1 MAKRND
7 NMPESISPCRS
18 VARALLGVLVSGL
31 LGWQATPLVVS
42 PAAAEPTI
50 TTPPTF
56 DSRYRIE
63 VGGLTIGEL
72 TRQLSEQNGRFVL
85 ETVSEATG
93 LAALFMGRRIEEST
107 EFVLDGSGRVQPL
120 NYRYAMLGRKSRLR
134 ETHFDP
140 ELPGA
145 TGERDGQPW
154 TLKVTQNEWPAY
166 DPLAYQVEM
175 ARDVASGERSP
186 SYYVVLKGKLLH
198 YQFDLAAEEP
208 VTAGDKSYDT
218 LKFVRRTEPPE
229 VTEIWIAPALGYQPV
244 QVRVTD
250 DDRTTTRV
258 YLEEFNPTTGP
269 TTATAAGPEAGAGD

>member
-1 MAKRND
+1 
-7 NMPESISPCRS
+7 MPESISPCRS
-18 VARALLGVLVSGL
+18 VSRALLGALVSGL
-31 LGWQATPLVVS
+31 LGWQASTLFVP
-42 PAAAEPTI
+42 PAAAEPAYAALA
-50 TTPPTF
+50 PF

-134 ETHFDP
+134 KTHFDP

-154 TLKVTQNEWPAY
+154 TLKVAPEQWPAY

-175 ARDVASGERSP
+175 ARDVATGERSP
-186 SYYVVLKGKLLH
+186 SYFVVLKGKLLH
-198 YQFDLAAEEP
+198 YQFDFTAEEP
-208 VTAGDKSYDT
+208 VTVGETTYDT

-229 VTEIWIAPALGYQPV
+229 VTEIWIAPALSYQPV
-244 QVRVTD
+244 KVRVTD

-258 YLEEFNPTTGP
+258 YLEEFNPTGP
-269 TTATAAGPEAGAGD
+269 TTAGHETVAGN